1 MNIFII
7 ITLIS
12 GLVAI
17 ISAMIHEFF
26 DWKDPGWSYRYVLI
40 KERLFRIMIGNVLI
54 SILSSAIGLIIAF
67 NKGV

>member
-1 MNIFII
+1 MFII

-17 ISAMIHEFF
+17 ISAMVHEFF
-26 DWKDPGWSYRYVLI
+26 DLKDPGWSYRYVLI
-40 KERLFRIMIGNVLI
+40 KEWLFRIMMGSMLI
-54 SILSSAIGLIIAF
+54 SIFSLAIELIIAF